1 MIQVDTYYYS
11 IQKRVFD
18 LVLSLILLIFLF
30 PLFLIIA
37 VCIVL
42 DDGYPVIFKQKRMG
56 DHKKNFTIFKFRT
69 MKKGSEKKQASL
81 KKINQAPYPMF
92 KIEDDPRFTN
102 LGSLL
107 SNLGIDELPQIINI
121 LKGEMS
127 FIGPRPLP
135 TYESKKLDETWD
147 FRYSVKPG
155 IISEWALNKD
165 RYKSLKKWKDLE
177 INSIKNGSSI
187 NDIQLVYSAFV
198 KVTLKKLIQ
207 KIVV

>member
-18 LVLSLILLIFLF
+18 LTLSLILLIFLF
-30 PLFLIIA
+30 PLFLVLA
-37 VCIVL
+37 VCIVI

-56 DHKKNFTIFKFRT
+56 KHKKDFTIFKFRT
-69 MKKGSEKKQASL
+69 MKKGSEKKQASFQ
-81 KKINQAPYPMF
+81 KINQAPYPMF

-107 SNLGIDELPQIINI
+107 SKLGIDELPQIINI

-147 FRYSVKPG
+147 FRYTVKPG

-165 RYKSLKKWKDLE
+165 RYKSLKKWKALE
-177 INSIKNGSSI
+177 INSFKKGSSI
-187 NDIQLVYSAFV
+187 NDMYLVYSALV
-198 KVTLKKLIQ
+198 KVTLKKLIK
-207 KIVV
+207 KIFV